1 MQPISSPSKLDK
13 RRERN
18 RLRRLRYLARKGRFR
33 VISGVAGFSLVTIG
47 TNPPRPIAGLI
58 DVDLEDIAVALWLR
72 QREAFVD
79 IGGQRFRTPAMNREQ
94 RALLR
99 LADSELDKLVVVVGG
114 GRLLDAIDRATAP
127 QPIRAAAE

>member
-1 MQPISSPSKLDK
+1 MERPALPELFAEKRKGWPRRDEASLMQPISSPSKLDK

-72 QREAFVD
+72 QREANASA
-79 IGGQRFRTPAMNREQ
+79 RRP
-94 RALLR
+94 
-99 LADSELDKLVVVVGG
+99 
-114 GRLLDAIDRATAP
+114 
-127 QPIRAAAE
+127 